1 MNLAQTRIGQV
12 VTVEHVAGEGSFR
25 RRLMEL
31 GLVPGTRVEVIGVA
45 PLGDPLEL
53 LVRGGSISIRRAEAE
68 GVSVHPS
75 EATSARPATESRAE
89 GTSSVTQRAQRG
101 FARSAP

>member
-1 MNLAQTRIGQV
+1 MNLAETRIGQV
-12 VTVEHVAGEGSFR
+12 VTVEQVTGEGSFR

-53 LVRGGSISIRRAEAE
+53 LLRGSSLSIRRAEAQ
-68 GVSVHPS
+68 GVVVTLGEVTTAERAPAGRPS
-75 EATSARPATESRAE
+75 SASLTP
-89 GTSSVTQRAQRG
+89 RG

>member
-1 MNLAQTRIGQV
+1 MNLAHTRIGQV

-53 LVRGGSISIRRAEAE
+53 LVRGGSLSIRRAEAE
-68 GVSVHPS
+68 GVSVNAG
-75 EATSARPATESRAE
+75 EVTSAARAS
-89 GTSSVTQRAQRG
+89 GSHAQGSTLAQRG
-101 FARSAP
+101 LVRTAP

>member
-12 VTVEHVAGEGSFR
+12 VTVSHVAGEGSFR

-31 GLVPGTRVEVIGVA
+31 GLVPGTQIEVVGVA

-53 LVRGGSISIRRAEAE
+53 LVRGGSLSIRRTEAE
-68 GVSVHPS
+68 DVAVAVA
-75 EATSARPATESRAE
+75 ETASAERVAGDGGRNESN
-89 GTSSVTQRAQRG
+89 SLAQRG
-101 FARSAP
+101 LARTAP

>member
-12 VTVEHVAGEGSFR
+12 VTVSHVAGEGSFR

-31 GLVPGTRVEVIGVA
+31 GLVPGTQIEVVGVA

-53 LVRGGSISIRRAEAE
+53 LVRGGSLSIRRAEAE
-68 GVSVHPS
+68 GVSVAL
-75 EATSARPATESRAE
+75 EATSAERTLGDRGRSE
-89 GTSSVTQRAQRG
+89 GNSLAQRG
-101 FARSAP
+101 LARTAP